1 MSRNTQSDLKTKA
14 YVLRRTNY
22 GEADRILN
30 LITPRGK
37 ISAIAKSVRK
47 EKSRLAGGVEMFSL
61 IEVNIH
67 SGKGE
72 LGVVTSSKMLK
83 YYSNIVADLK
93 KMELA
98 SLILKKISLAAEAS
112 ENEEFFTI
120 VDETLAAID
129 EGAPLDVVEAWFFLN
144 LVKASGEQIN
154 LYRDTSGEK
163 LSEDRRYS
171 WVTADEALFENPQGD
186 IGADEIKIMRLM
198 ISTELSVV
206 LRVKD
211 VSKMILPILRI
222 ARALG
227 KV

>member
-1 MSRNTQSDLKTKA
+1 M
-14 YVLRRTNY
+14 LRRTNY

-47 EKSRLAGGVEMFSL
+47 EKSRLAGGIEMLSL

-98 SLILKKISLAAEAS
+98 SLILKKISLVAEMS
-112 ENEEFFTI
+112 ESEEFFTI

-129 EGAPLDVVEAWFFLN
+129 AGAPLDVVEAWFFLN

-171 WVTADEALFENPQGD
+171 WVTVDEALFENPQGD

-198 ISTELSVV
+198 ISAELSVI
-206 LRVKD
+206 LRVKGI
-211 VSKMILPILRI
+211 SEMISPILRI

>member
-1 MSRNTQSDLKTKA
+1 MSRNTQSDLKLRA

-47 EKSRLAGGVEMFSL
+47 EKSRLAGGIEMFSL

-67 SGKGE
+67 NGRGE

-98 SLILKKISLAAEAS
+98 SLILKKISLVAEMTES
-112 ENEEFFTI
+112 EEFFTI

-129 EGAPLDVVEAWFFLN
+129 AGAPLDVVEAWFFLN
-144 LVKASGEQIN
+144 LVRASGEQIN

-163 LSEDRRYS
+163 LGEDKRYS
-171 WVTADEALFENPQGD
+171 WAASEEALLENPQGD

-198 ISTELSVV
+198 ISAELSVI
-206 LRVKD
+206 LRVKG
-211 VSKMILPILRI
+211 VSEMISPILRI
-222 ARALG
+222 ARALS
-227 KV
+227 KM

>member
-1 MSRNTQSDLKTKA
+1 MSRNTQSDLKLRA

-30 LITPRGK
+30 LITPKGK

-47 EKSRLAGGVEMFSL
+47 EKSRLAGGIEMFSL

-67 SGKGE
+67 NGRGE

-98 SLILKKISLAAEAS
+98 SLILKKISLVAEMTES
-112 ENEEFFTI
+112 EEFFTI

-129 EGAPLDVVEAWFFLN
+129 AGAPLDVVEAWFFLN
-144 LVKASGEQIN
+144 LVRASGEQIN

-198 ISTELSVV
+198 ISAELSVI
-206 LRVKD
+206 LRVKGI
-211 VSKMILPILRI
+211 SEMISPILRI